1 LQSQNSLPPINSFSR
16 SVSLPMYDIAEVH
29 ASTMEILEALAASF
43 CAIGLDAHADIPV
56 ASGHADL
63 LRYWSSDGMLL
74 SQSCGLPFI
83 EDLHDVV
90 DIVGTPLWTD
100 ISDERGQ
107 YRTVIVARESL
118 GITSIDNAQ
127 GLRPVINHSRSLS
140 GWCSLGVALAN
151 GAGGVLEDRS
161 FVAASA
167 HPYVESGGHAASLQ
181 MLLDEKADIASIDA
195 ATFRLL
201 SSNRPAL
208 TKNLRVIGYGPLVPA
223 TPFIVSKSCGATTD
237 EVFQVVDEVFR
248 RPALQ
253 GAIDHIGI
261 SGFVRLANSDYDGV
275 MELVKTA
282 EVVLPRR

>member
-1 LQSQNSLPPINSFSR
+1 
-16 SVSLPMYDIAEVH
+16 MYDLAEVH
-29 ASTMEILEALAASF
+29 ASTMQIVGALAAAL
-43 CAIGLDAHADIPV
+43 CAIGLESHPDVPV
-56 ASGHADL
+56 ALGHADL

-100 ISDERGQ
+100 ISDDCGR
-107 YRTVIVARESL
+107 YRTVIVVRESL
-118 GITSIDNAQ
+118 DITSSDNAHD
-127 GLRPVINHSRSLS
+127 LRPVINHSRSLS

-151 GAGGVLEDRS
+151 GAGGLLGARS
-161 FVAASA
+161 FVAASV

-181 MLLDEKADIASIDA
+181 MLQDGQADIASIDA

-201 SSNRPAL
+201 SSHRPAL
-208 TKNLRVIGYGPLVPA
+208 VNKLRVIGRGPLVPA
-223 TPFIVSKSCGATTD
+223 TPFIVSKSCGATAD

-248 RPALQ
+248 RPVMQ
-253 GAIDHIGI
+253 GAMDHIGI
-261 SGFVRLANSDYDGV
+261 GGFVRLANSDYDMVGD
-275 MELVKTA
+275 LVKTA

>member
-1 LQSQNSLPPINSFSR
+1 
-16 SVSLPMYDIAEVH
+16 MYDLAEVH
-29 ASTMEILEALAASF
+29 ASTMQIVGALAAAL
-43 CAIGLDAHADIPV
+43 CAIGLEAHADVPV
-56 ASGHADL
+56 ALGHADL

-100 ISDERGQ
+100 ISDDRGR
-107 YRTVIVARESL
+107 YRTVIVVRESL
-118 GITSIDNAQ
+118 DITSIDKAHD
-127 GLRPVINHSRSLS
+127 LRPVINHSRSLS

-151 GAGGVLEDRS
+151 GAGGVPGADPS
-161 FVAASA
+161 V

-181 MLLDEKADIASIDA
+181 MLQDGQADIASIDS

-201 SSNRPAL
+201 SSHRPAL
-208 TKNLRVIGYGPLVPA
+208 TSNLRVIGRGPLVPA
-223 TPFIVSKSCGATTD
+223 TPFIVSKSCGATAD

-248 RPALQ
+248 RPVMQ
-253 GAIDHIGI
+253 GALDHIGI
-261 SGFVRLANSDYDGV
+261 GGFVRLVNSDYDMVGD
-275 MELVKTA
+275 LVKIA

>member
-1 LQSQNSLPPINSFSR
+1 
-16 SVSLPMYDIAEVH
+16 MYDLTEVH
-29 ASTMEILEALAASF
+29 TSTMQLVDALAASL
-43 CAIGLDAHADIPV
+43 CAIGLDAHADVPV

-100 ISDERGQ
+100 VSDDRGWYQ
-107 YRTVIVARESL
+107 TVIVVRESL

-151 GAGGVLEDRS
+151 GAGGLLEARP
-161 FVAASA
+161 SA

-181 MLLDEKADIASIDA
+181 MLQDGEADIASIDA

-201 SSNRPAL
+201 SSHRPGL
-208 TKNLRVIGYGPLVPA
+208 TSNLRVIGRGPLVPA
-223 TPFIVSKSCGATTD
+223 TPFIISKSCGATAVD
-237 EVFQVVDEVFR
+237 VFQVVDEVFR
-248 RPALQ
+248 RPEMR
-253 GAIDHIGI
+253 GAMDHIGI
-261 SGFVRLANSDYDGV
+261 GGFVRLANSDYDVLGD
-275 MELVKTA
+275 LVKTA

>member
-1 LQSQNSLPPINSFSR
+1 
-16 SVSLPMYDIAEVH
+16 MYDIAEVH
-29 ASTMEILEALAASF
+29 ASTMQLVDALAAAL

-56 ASGHADL
+56 ALGHADL

-100 ISDERGQ
+100 ISDDRGRYQ
-107 YRTVIVARESL
+107 TVIVVRESL
-118 GITSIDNAQ
+118 GITSIDDAQ

-151 GAGGVLEDRS
+151 GTSGVLG
-161 FVAASA
+161 A

-181 MLLDEKADIASIDA
+181 MLQDGEGDVASIDA

-201 SSNRPAL
+201 SSHRPAL
-208 TKNLRVIGYGPLVPA
+208 TSNLRVIGRGPLVPA
-223 TPFIVSKSCGATTD
+223 TPFIVSKSCGATAD

-248 RPALQ
+248 RPALR
-253 GAIDHIGI
+253 GAMDHIGI
-261 SGFVRLANSDYDGV
+261 SGFVRLTNSDYD
-275 MELVKTA
+275 MLDDLVKTA

>member
-1 LQSQNSLPPINSFSR
+1 
-16 SVSLPMYDIAEVH
+16 MYDLSEVH
-29 ASTMEILEALAASF
+29 ASTMQIVESLAASL
-43 CAIGLDAHADIPV
+43 CAQGLDAHTDIPV

-90 DIVGTPLWTD
+90 DVVGTPLWTD
-100 ISDERGQ
+100 VSDDRGR
-107 YRTVIVARESL
+107 YRTVIVVRESRAL
-118 GITSIDNAQ
+118 TGIDEAR

-151 GAGGVLEDRS
+151 GEGGLLE
-161 FVAASA
+161 AQPSA

-181 MLLDEKADIASIDA
+181 MLQNDEADIASIDA

-201 SSNRPAL
+201 SRHRPTL
-208 TKNLRVIGYGPLVPA
+208 TSKLRVIGHGPLVPA
-223 TPFIVSKSCGATTD
+223 TPLIIAKSCGATPD
-237 EVFQVVDEVFR
+237 EVFQVVHEVFR
-248 RPALQ
+248 RPGLREAM
-253 GAIDHIGI
+253 DHIGI
-261 SGFVRLANSDYDGV
+261 SGFVRLANSDYD
-275 MELVKTA
+275 MLHDLVKTA